1 VGNHTVTWASVDREI
16 ATVSSA
22 GKVTGVG
29 AGRTKV
35 RATAGDKTTEVAV
48 TVDPVPAVPVDTV
61 VVSPSPAS
69 VREGSTV
76 QLSAV
81 TRDPDGKVL
90 AGRAI
95 TWASSN
101 DNVAGV
107 NENGLVTGKSAGSAT
122 ITATSEGK
130 SAASTVEVTPST
142 IPVATVSMNRTS

>member
-1 VGNHTVTWASVDREI
+1 SFSRDW
-16 ATVSSA
+16 SSD
-22 GKVTGVG
+22 VCSSDL

-90 AGRAI
+90 SGRAI
-95 TWASSN
+95 TWEIGRASCRERRRS
-101 DNVAGV
+101 VV
-107 NENGLVTGKSAGSAT
+107 
-122 ITATSEGK
+122 
-130 SAASTVEVTPST
+130 
-142 IPVATVSMNRTS
+142 